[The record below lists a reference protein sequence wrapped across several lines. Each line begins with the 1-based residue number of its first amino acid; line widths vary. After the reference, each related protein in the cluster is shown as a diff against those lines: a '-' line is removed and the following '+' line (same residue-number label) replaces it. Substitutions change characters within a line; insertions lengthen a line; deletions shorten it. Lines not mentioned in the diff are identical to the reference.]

1 MERRGGAAV
10 ARSSRRSMPRPSTRT
25 KRPQAAGRPAGH
37 GPDRGPVGGQP
48 GGGRRRQTPSGTRPG
63 ATTRSSPCGMRL
75 PSAPSPS
82 RHECRAA
89 RPTCGWPRRKSA
101 PCWAAQRRS
110 SAWPTAAAPGRRPWP
125 CSWPTMPSW
134 SRRCSISTRRTSGQ
148 IASTPPGRGGNAL
161 PADAARP
168 LSGHPG
174 APRPE
179 RGRHPVRQRR
189 PNDCPASPCA
199 VRRRGGLQGPGAGHR
214 RGARPLPG
222 NVGGVRLL
230 RALEFGPGESHEI
243 VIVGDPADAETRRLP
258 REVDGRLLHGTVL
271 ALIPADAPW
280 QNESWPLLAG
290 RPLLGDRP
298 TAHVCKNGVCE
309 LPADMPAELAAQ
321 LDRLVSPAAA
331 P

>member
-1 MERRGGAAV
+1 
-10 ARSSRRSMPRPSTRT
+10 
-25 KRPQAAGRPAGH
+25 
-37 GPDRGPVGGQP
+37 
-48 GGGRRRQTPSGTRPG
+48 
-63 ATTRSSPCGMRL
+63 MRL

-125 CSWPTMPSW
+125 CSWPRMPSW

-148 IASTPPGRGGNAL
+148 IASTLPGRGGNAL

-189 PNDCPASPCA
+189 PNDCPASPLCCSAPRRTSRTRRGPSSRGPAAPWKRRRRPPCCA
-199 VRRRGGLQGPGAGHR
+199 PSSSGRVSRTRSSSSETRPTRRRGAC
-214 RGARPLPG
+214 
-222 NVGGVRLL
+222 
-230 RALEFGPGESHEI
+230 
-243 VIVGDPADAETRRLP
+243 P

-309 LPADMPAELAAQ
+309 LPADTPAELAAQ